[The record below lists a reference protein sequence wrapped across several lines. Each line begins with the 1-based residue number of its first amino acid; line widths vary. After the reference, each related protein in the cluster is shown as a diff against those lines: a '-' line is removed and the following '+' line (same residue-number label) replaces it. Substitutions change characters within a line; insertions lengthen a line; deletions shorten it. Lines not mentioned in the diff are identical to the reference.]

1 MNAMLEPRMAAAN
14 IHLPVAA
21 FGTD

>member
-1 MNAMLEPRMAAAN
+1 MNAMLEPKMAAAN